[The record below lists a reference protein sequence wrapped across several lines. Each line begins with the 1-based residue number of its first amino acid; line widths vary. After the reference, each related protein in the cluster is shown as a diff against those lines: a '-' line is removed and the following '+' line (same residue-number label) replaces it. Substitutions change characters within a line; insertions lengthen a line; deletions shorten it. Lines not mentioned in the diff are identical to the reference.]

1 VRDDPLVMV
10 HPAVLEPAGAL
21 AIGAAGLDST
31 DLALPWPSVTAAEEV
46 AARAV
51 PGAVLFA
58 RYAFGPNRLGYCG
71 PDDPVGLLE
80 RAAEGSDLPGLRS
93 LAQGFE
99 GAWPYL
105 ALIAESNGVPDPLDR
120 SVVEAYWLGN
130 PLLHA
135 VGVNALHG
143 NLSDRFRPRLRP
155 DAWRWLET
163 KAPEG
168 AKPVHAFHV
177 LDVFP
182 RVGLMRSGEL
192 GRVLEVLESCRIRW
206 GRVEANLPG
215 ERVRVAVVPLELRD
229 GKLALGEPRSIE
241 VQAWRGGAGFLG
253 EVHIGDV
260 VSVHWDWLCDRL
272 TPRQAGELAWWTRH
286 HVAIANQTL

>member
-1 VRDDPLVMV
+1 VS
-10 HPAVLEPAGAL
+10 AG
-21 AIGAAGLDST
+21 
-31 DLALPWPSVTAAEEV
+31 EEA

-80 RAAEGSDLPGLRS
+80 RAAEGTDLPGLRS

-105 ALIAESNGVPDPLDR
+105 ALIAESNGLADPLDR

-130 PLLHA
+130 ALLDA
-135 VGVNALHG
+135 VGVKALHG
-143 NLSDRFRPRLRP
+143 NLSDRFRPRLRA
-155 DAWRWLET
+155 DAWRWLES
-163 KAPEG
+163 KAPDG

-182 RVGLMRSGEL
+182 RVGLMRSGDL

-206 GRVEANLPG
+206 GRVEEVLPD

-229 GKLALGEPRSIE
+229 GKLAIGDPRPTE
-241 VQAWRGGAGFLG
+241 VQAWRAGTGFLG
-253 EVHIGDV
+253 EVQVGDL

-272 TPRQAGELAWWTRH
+272 TSRQAGELAWWTRR
-286 HVAIANQTL
+286 HVALANETL